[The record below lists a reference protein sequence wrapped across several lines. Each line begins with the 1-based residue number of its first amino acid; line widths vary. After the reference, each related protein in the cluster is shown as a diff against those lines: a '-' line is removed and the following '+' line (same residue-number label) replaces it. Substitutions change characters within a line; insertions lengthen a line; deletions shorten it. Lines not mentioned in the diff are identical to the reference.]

1 MHLRRLRLPLRLSQ
15 RLPQRLPLPLHRYLP
30 LPLRLPLPLDLSLHL
45 LLPLALPLD
54 LPLPL
59 PLDLRL
65 SSPWT
70 QWSPSPRGQ
79 VHWTVSPRVPVLEQ
93 SGSSTETTLPWD
105 RSCGAT
111 RTTASQACAMQLA
124 SGNSRFHESRFTL
137 CCIRRRV
144 SSRVR

>member
-1 MHLRRLRLPLRLSQ
+1 MHMVWDVQPS
-15 RLPQRLPLPLHRYLP
+15 QRLPLPLDLSLHRY
-30 LPLRLPLPLDLSLHL
+30 LPLDLSLHL

-54 LPLPL
+54 LHLHLPLPL

-79 VHWTVSPRVPVLEQ
+79 VHWTVSPLVPVLEQ